1 MTYFYVCC
9 SGYQQGDINRVNN
22 IIHKIYKLFH
32 VVIICC
38 KSVCY
43 INFYILVDELFY
55 SFFIYSVMFLHK
67 WVLFAYLICFKS
79 RFLSKIIM

>member
-32 VVIICC
+32 VEIICC
-38 KSVCY
+38 KSVYY
-43 INFYILVDELFY
+43 INFYILVGELFY
-55 SFFIYSVMFLHK
+55 SFFIHSVMFLHK
-67 WVLFAYLICFKS
+67 WVLFACLICFKS